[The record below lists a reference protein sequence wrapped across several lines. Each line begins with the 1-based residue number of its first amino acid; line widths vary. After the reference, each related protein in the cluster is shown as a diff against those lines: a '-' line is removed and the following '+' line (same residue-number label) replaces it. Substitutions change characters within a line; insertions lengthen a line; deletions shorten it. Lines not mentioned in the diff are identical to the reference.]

1 MQFNLR
7 IDDELNEQLIKI
19 AKREKRSKNSQI
31 EYILK
36 CYVEKYKEKNTTF
49 NIESHDNSTQ
59 NINIKGKK

>member
-7 IDDELNEQLIKI
+7 IEDSLNEELIKI

-36 CYVEKYKEKNTTF
+36 SYVEEYKEKHTTY
-49 NIESHDNSTQ
+49 NIESHDSSTQ
-59 NINIKGKK
+59 NINIKE